1 MKRAKLAFVAA
12 AIAMLTVSP
21 LAPSASAAGCPDPEY
36 PCDPTPID
44 PSDLTRFVIC
54 HIKNNC

>member
-1 MKRAKLAFVAA
+1 VKKAKLAFVAA

-21 LAPSASAAGCPDPEY
+21 LAPSASAHGCPNPDY

-44 PSDLTRFVIC
+44 PSDVTHFVVC
-54 HIKNNC
+54 QIKNC